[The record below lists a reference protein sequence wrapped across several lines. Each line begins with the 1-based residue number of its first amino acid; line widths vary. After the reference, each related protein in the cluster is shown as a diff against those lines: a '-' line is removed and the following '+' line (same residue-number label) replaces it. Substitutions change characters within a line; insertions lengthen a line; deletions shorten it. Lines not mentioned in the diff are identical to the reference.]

1 MERRE
6 NEEERVRKEIECK
19 REGNER
25 KKCKYTI

>member
-6 NEEERVRKEIECK
+6 NEEERVRKEIEWK